1 MKTGANKLD
10 QNQIRKL
17 CTGRDKLSVEEISEK
32 LRIKKEVVASFVDYY
47 TKQDKDKAKAT
58 GSTTNEK

>member
-32 LRIKKEVVASFVDYY
+32 LRIKKEVVASFVEHF
-47 TKQDKDKAKAT
+47 TKPAKAT
-58 GSTTNEK
+58 GPTTNEK